1 VLSLLPFSSPIIMPI
16 RLAVTAVPA
25 WELATSLV
33 VLALACAGVM
43 WVASRIYR
51 IGLLMYGKK
60 PSFRELGRWISY
72 SG

>member
-1 VLSLLPFSSPIIMPI
+1 MPI

-25 WELATSLV
+25 WELAMSLAI
-33 VLALACAGVM
+33 LAVGCLGAI
-43 WVASRIYR
+43 WIASRIYR
-51 IGLLMYGKK
+51 VGLLMYGKK

>member
-1 VLSLLPFSSPIIMPI
+1 
-16 RLAVTAVPA
+16 LAVTAVPA

-33 VLALACAGVM
+33 VLVLACLGAM

-60 PSFRELGRWISY
+60 PSFRELGRWITY